1 MSSFKWKSLSNQ
13 PMLIPGISQDTRPD
27 DKNPVVTLR
36 TRGWDSHQ
44 VDLPSVVYHD
54 GIYRMWFSG
63 FDGFHWRIGFAESED
78 GITWDDHPHPVLE
91 GTAEAW
97 DSDGVWSS
105 SVLWDGTSYM
115 MWYAGTRRS
124 IPHQDRN
131 AAISHVSQS
140 SDIGLT
146 TSMDGLVWVKQGTE
160 PVLKEGDSPSVFY
173 ANGIYRLWYNFTP
186 RGKVVTTPIPLRY
199 TTSQNGISWRSDTR
213 DLQATNSALDMGVRH
228 PSVLLCGDQ
237 YLLWYH
243 TTTFQKSKLRLIK
256 GFEARAMDV
265 ARIRLNDLRIV
276 DINPHGDWSEMIL
289 ELVFVNEGPGDAQ
302 AIEVKLL
309 ETESGVRSLSP
320 APILQVGDLMVNQTA
335 RTVEPLRL
343 LIQGPPQTTDTLN
356 LFWQIAYTDTVM
368 GDRQVYK
375 TEPMT

>member
-1 MSSFKWKSLSNQ
+1 
-13 PMLIPGISQDTRPD
+13 
-27 DKNPVVTLR
+27 
-36 TRGWDSHQ
+36 
-44 VDLPSVVYHD
+44 
-54 GIYRMWFSG
+54 
-63 FDGFHWRIGFAESED
+63 
-78 GITWDDHPHPVLE
+78 
-91 GTAEAW
+91 
-97 DSDGVWSS
+97 
-105 SVLWDGTSYM
+105 
-115 MWYAGTRRS
+115 
-124 IPHQDRN
+124 
-131 AAISHVSQS
+131 
-140 SDIGLT
+140 
-146 TSMDGLVWVKQGTE
+146 
-160 PVLKEGDSPSVFY
+160 
-173 ANGIYRLWYNFTP
+173 
-186 RGKVVTTPIPLRY
+186 
-199 TTSQNGISWRSDTR
+199 
-213 DLQATNSALDMGVRH
+213 
-228 PSVLLCGDQ
+228 
-237 YLLWYH
+237 
-243 TTTFQKSKLRLIK
+243 
-256 GFEARAMDV
+256 MDV